1 MMTCTDMA
9 DIRNDTYYLI
19 TLIRNA
25 NSIFLWGFMYYSV
38 FLYLIRN
45 RHYDPKQTLQGA
57 QPEAG
62 GKEDDLHLVVDALA
76 LAPDSPDRTVH
87 RPCDNII
94 NAMSFSL
101 ETMPLFFLLYLC
113 QQTDKP

>member
-1 MMTCTDMA
+1 MMTCTDMT

-45 RHYDPKQTLQGA
+45 RHYKVPNQKQAERKMTYILSWMLMLWLLTVLIA
-57 QPEAG
+57 LYI
-62 GKEDDLHLVVDALA
+62 DLA
-76 LAPDSPDRTVH
+76 T
-87 RPCDNII
+87 
-94 NAMSFSL
+94 
-101 ETMPLFFLLYLC
+101 T
-113 QQTDKP
+113 Q

>member
-1 MMTCTDMA
+1 MT

-45 RHYDPKQTLQGA
+45 RHYKVPNQKQAERKMTYILSWMLMLWLLTVLTA
-57 QPEAG
+57 LYI
-62 GKEDDLHLVVDALA
+62 DLV
-76 LAPDSPDRTVH
+76 T
-87 RPCDNII
+87 
-94 NAMSFSL
+94 
-101 ETMPLFFLLYLC
+101 T
-113 QQTDKP
+113 Q

>member
-1 MMTCTDMA
+1 MT

-45 RHYDPKQTLQGA
+45 SHYKVPNQKQAERKMTYISSWMLLLWLLTVLA
-57 QPEAG
+57 ALYI
-62 GKEDDLHLVVDALA
+62 DL
-76 LAPDSPDRTVH
+76 T
-87 RPCDNII
+87 
-94 NAMSFSL
+94 
-101 ETMPLFFLLYLC
+101 T
-113 QQTDKP
+113 T

>member
-1 MMTCTDMA
+1 MA

-45 RHYDPKQTLQGA
+45 RHYKVPNQKQAERKMTYILSWMLMLWLLTVLTA
-57 QPEAG
+57 LYI
-62 GKEDDLHLVVDALA
+62 DLVTTQLIRCV
-76 LAPDSPDRTVH
+76 
-87 RPCDNII
+87 
-94 NAMSFSL
+94 FS
-101 ETMPLFFLLYLC
+101 
-113 QQTDKP
+113 

>member
-1 MMTCTDMA
+1 MMTCSDMT

-45 RHYDPKQTLQGA
+45 RHYKVPNQKQAERKMTYILSWMLMLWLLTVLTA
-57 QPEAG
+57 LYI
-62 GKEDDLHLVVDALA
+62 DLVTTQLIRCV
-76 LAPDSPDRTVH
+76 
-87 RPCDNII
+87 
-94 NAMSFSL
+94 FS
-101 ETMPLFFLLYLC
+101 
-113 QQTDKP
+113 

>member
-1 MMTCTDMA
+1 MA

-45 RHYDPKQTLQGA
+45 RHYKVPNQKQAERKMTYISSWMLLLWVTKVSTIEYTTFTSTIGMTMGNVIFQNCSQA
-57 QPEAG
+57 F
-62 GKEDDLHLVVDALA
+62 
-76 LAPDSPDRTVH
+76 APSMCAASYRCAPMR
-87 RPCDNII
+87 
-94 NAMSFSL
+94 
-101 ETMPLFFLLYLC
+101 MPRRA
-113 QQTDKP
+113 

>member
-1 MMTCTDMA
+1 MT

-45 RHYDPKQTLQGA
+45 RHYKVPNQKQAERKMTYILSWMLMLWLLTVLTA
-57 QPEAG
+57 LYI
-62 GKEDDLHLVVDALA
+62 DLVTTQLIRCV
-76 LAPDSPDRTVH
+76 
-87 RPCDNII
+87 
-94 NAMSFSL
+94 FS
-101 ETMPLFFLLYLC
+101 
-113 QQTDKP
+113 

>member
-1 MMTCTDMA
+1 MMTCSDMT

-45 RHYDPKQTLQGA
+45 RHYKVPNQKQAERKMTYILSWMLMLWLLTVLTA
-57 QPEAG
+57 LYI
-62 GKEDDLHLVVDALA
+62 DLV
-76 LAPDSPDRTVH
+76 T
-87 RPCDNII
+87 
-94 NAMSFSL
+94 
-101 ETMPLFFLLYLC
+101 T
-113 QQTDKP
+113 Q